1 MTRPAAAALLLS
13 LCLGAAACGEVGGS
27 GSAPPP
33 EGPDPHPCDL
43 LGEAQVETVLGSAVA
58 GVDRSAIGPGDEGE
72 ASCTWF
78 GPGDGWALG
87 LIVEG
92 PAFLSSGSGGY
103 VGSEAGYLF
112 WRHDS
117 LAAGFEVEDLE
128 GVGDAAFIPL
138 IGDGPHNTVVM
149 RRGEHL
155 VHVTLLAPGPDPRDR
170 MLEAARMVAAALG

>member
-13 LCLGAAACGEVGGS
+13 LCLGTAACGDAGG
-27 GSAPPP
+27 GGPGPPRSI
-33 EGPDPHPCDL
+33 PDPHPCDL
-43 LGEAQVETVLGSAVA
+43 LGEAEVETVLGSAVA
-58 GVDRSAIGPGDEGE
+58 GIDRSAIGPGDEEG

-92 PAFLSSGSGGY
+92 PGFLASGSGGY
-103 VGSEAGYLF
+103 TGSEAGYLF
-112 WRHDS
+112 WRDDA
-117 LAAGFEVEDLE
+117 LTAAFEVEDLE

-138 IGDGPHNTVVM
+138 IGEGPHHTMVM

-155 VHVTLLAPGPDPRDR
+155 VHVTLLTPGSDVRDR
-170 MLEAARMVAAALG
+170 LLEAARMVAAALG